1 MAAPHRSRSRRMK
14 SQIAE
19 AQAVADAIGYS
30 ARTIVALRRKLFWGR
45 LAIAVALPVAIVEA
59 VALALLLSGTVT
71 P

>member
-1 MAAPHRSRSRRMK
+1 MK
-14 SQIAE
+14 SQIAQS
-19 AQAVADAIGYS
+19 QAVAGAIGYS

-45 LAIAVALPVAIVEA
+45 LAIAVALLEA

>member
-14 SQIAE
+14 SQIAQS
-19 AQAVADAIGYS
+19 QAVAGAIGYS

-45 LAIAVALPVAIVEA
+45 LAIAVALLEA

>member
-14 SQIAE
+14 SQIAQ
-19 AQAVADAIGYS
+19 AQAVAGAIGYS

-45 LAIAVALPVAIVEA
+45 LAIAVALLEA
-59 VALALLLSGTVT
+59 VAIALLLSGTVT